1 MLANARLCGL
11 LAFFLAF
18 LLSVCLPAAAQV
30 PGVASSAIT
39 FGISGNMNPVSG
51 TTSTLGPGG
60 YSNVLQPFLGNCCA
74 FSVLSPGHLSNQPS
88 PPFSAEWRHRHD
100 DDDLMPVAVP
110 IYIPYAIGYQPD
122 EEGDGQGEASDE
134 SADASAPAGQQKG
147 RKHVSDDSYSA
158 NSSDESDDNAEAE
171 APEPAQEPV
180 IPQPATVLVYKDG
193 HRADVVNYAIVGDAL
208 FEFDDGRTSKILLAE
223 LDLAATEKAN
233 DARGVDFKLPSSYI
247 GAARQ

>member
-1 MLANARLCGL
+1 MLANARLHCL

-18 LLSVCLPAAAQV
+18 LSVCLPLGAQV
-30 PGVASSAIT
+30 PGASSSAIT
-39 FGISGNMNPVSG
+39 FGNMNAASG
-51 TTSTLGPGG
+51 TASTLGPGG

-88 PPFSAEWRHRHD
+88 PPFAAEWRPRHD
-100 DDDLMPVAVP
+100 DDDELMPVAVP

-134 SADASAPAGQQKG
+134 SADASAPGGQQKG
-147 RKHVSDDSYSA
+147 RKQVSDDSYSG
-158 NSSDESDDNAEAE
+158 NSSDEADDNAEAE
-171 APEPAQEPV
+171 AHEPTPEPV

-247 GAARQ
+247 GARQ